1 MEKLYLTI
9 ILLFFGTA
17 LAYTNH
23 VLFGIFIIICICL
36 LINIIVDAVSSI
48 IENEKE
54 DIDK

>member
-1 MEKLYLTI
+1 MHKLYLTL
-9 ILLFFGTA
+9 ILLLFGTA

-48 IENEKE
+48 IENEK
-54 DIDK
+54 DIDL

>member
-9 ILLFFGTA
+9 ILLLFGTA

-23 VLFGIFIIICICL
+23 VLFGIFIVICICL

-54 DIDK
+54 NIDK

>member
-1 MEKLYLTI
+1 MEKLYLTL
-9 ILLFFGTA
+9 ILIFFGTA

-23 VLFGIFIIICICL
+23 VLFGIFIVICICL

-54 DIDK
+54 NIDK

>member
-1 MEKLYLTI
+1 MHKLYLTF

-36 LINIIVDAVSSI
+36 LINIIVDVISSI
-48 IENEKE
+48 IENQK
-54 DIDK
+54 DIDL

>member
-1 MEKLYLTI
+1 MNKLYLTL

-23 VLFGIFIIICICL
+23 VLFGIFIIICIYL
-36 LINIIVDAVSSI
+36 LINIIVDAVSAI
-48 IENEKE
+48 ILNEKE